1 MYNTCLIGFGY
12 WGQKLARNFQNSE
25 LFNIISICDN
35 KKKNLK
41 IAKKNYPSIN
51 YYNDYK
57 SAIRNNSINLVII
70 SSPTITHFKIAK
82 FALHNSKNVLV
93 EKPLS
98 LSLSQVKNLNRIAS
112 KKRKMIFVDYPFLF
126 SGTIKFLEKVISSK
140 RYGEIIEIESFREQ
154 APIRKDTN
162 VIWDLGTHDISI
174 LTYLLKRNPFEI
186 KTMKRNNLKT
196 KHCDVAYINLK
207 YKKDINVLIK
217 NAWISPTKIR
227 LIKIKFK
234 RATILC
240 DENESLYKIKI
251 YKNKKSSDQTK
262 YNLIVPDID
271 LSEPLSNMVN
281 YIYYAI
287 KNNNNFLFKN
297 KFNEKVTRILEKI
310 NKSNE

>member
-98 LSLSQVKNLNRIAS
+98 LSLSQVINLNRIAS

-126 SGTIKFLEKVISSK
+126 SGTIKFLKKVISSK

-174 LTYLLKRNPFEI
+174 LTYRLK
-186 KTMKRNNLKT
+186 L
-196 KHCDVAYINLK
+196 
-207 YKKDINVLIK
+207 
-217 NAWISPTKIR
+217 
-227 LIKIKFK
+227 
-234 RATILC
+234 
-240 DENESLYKIKI
+240 
-251 YKNKKSSDQTK
+251 
-262 YNLIVPDID
+262 
-271 LSEPLSNMVN
+271 
-281 YIYYAI
+281 
-287 KNNNNFLFKN
+287 
-297 KFNEKVTRILEKI
+297 
-310 NKSNE
+310 